1 MYDIQCKNF
10 KILHNII
17 IMNRFK
23 RSKNKSI
30 TNQSN
35 SILNYIKIKKEI
47 NNNNGLINEQ
57 QFLQSSLPVS
67 IPLVLTKKHELYE
80 FETKKW
86 QTDLKFNTIRDLNKE
101 IKLFVIQRF
110 GKLDYETKSIKEL
123 QKKDILFMTKLREAF
138 EIRGIKTVKRDQ
150 IWSRVQNSNRTRRYN
165 LKKRFRN

>member
-1 MYDIQCKNF
+1 
-10 KILHNII
+10 
-17 IMNRFK
+17 MNRFK
-23 RSKNKSI
+23 RSKNTI
-30 TNQSN
+30 TSQSN

-47 NNNNGLINEQ
+47 NNNGLNDGQ

-138 EIRGIKTVKRDQ
+138 EIRGINTVKRDQ

>member
-1 MYDIQCKNF
+1 
-10 KILHNII
+10 
-17 IMNRFK
+17 MNRFK

-101 IKLFVIQRF
+101 IKLFVYI
-110 GKLDYETKSIKEL
+110 T
-123 QKKDILFMTKLREAF
+123 
-138 EIRGIKTVKRDQ
+138 
-150 IWSRVQNSNRTRRYN
+150 
-165 LKKRFRN
+165 

>member
-1 MYDIQCKNF
+1 MKLSVKISKF
-10 KILHNII
+10 KIII

-23 RSKNKSI
+23 RSKNTI
-30 TNQSN
+30 TSQSN

-47 NNNNGLINEQ
+47 NNNNGLNEQ
-57 QFLQSSLPVS
+57 QFLQSSLSVS
-67 IPLVLTKKHELYE
+67 IPLVLTKKNELYE

-138 EIRGIKTVKRDQ
+138 EIRGIKTVKREQ
-150 IWSRVQNSNRTRRYN
+150 MWSRVQNSNRTRRYN